1 MTSNVIHLS
10 TVLEA
15 RKDKI
20 TLTRKQQITV
30 ELRSHHREGRRLIK
44 SIEFHKAIY
53 NRRVKKLRE
62 VFKSIQLQ
70 EEELLKL

>member
-44 SIEFHKAIY
+44 SIELHKAIY

>member
-1 MTSNVIHLS
+1 MNSNVIHLS

-15 RKDKI
+15 RKDLI

-30 ELRSHHREGRRLIK
+30 ELRNHHREGRRLIQ
-44 SIEFHKAIY
+44 SIELHKAIY
-53 NRRVKKLRE
+53 NRRVQKLKE
-62 VFKSIQLQ
+62 VFKSIQLR

>member
-30 ELRSHHREGRRLIK
+30 ELRSYHREGRRLIQ
-44 SIEFHKAIY
+44 SIELHKAIY

-62 VFKSIQLQ
+62 VFKSIQRQ
-70 EEELLKL
+70 EEELLKI